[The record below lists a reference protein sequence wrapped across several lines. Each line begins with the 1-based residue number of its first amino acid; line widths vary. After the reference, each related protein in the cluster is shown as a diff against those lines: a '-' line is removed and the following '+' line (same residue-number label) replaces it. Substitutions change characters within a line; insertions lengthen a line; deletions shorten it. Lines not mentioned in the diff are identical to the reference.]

1 MTLQGLLFAVV
12 AIPLTLLILTVLVVV
27 HEFGHFLTARL
38 AGIRVLEFGIGFPP
52 KAKVIGHDHGTEYT
66 LNTPDRR
73 LRPPGGEDTDSDD
86 PRAFHQ
92 RLAVAAARRHGCRR
106 DDETS

>member
-66 LNTPDRR
+66 LNYLPIGGFVR
-73 LRPPGGEDTDSDD
+73 LEGEDTDSDD
-86 PRAFHQ
+86 REPSPTPR
-92 RLAVAAARRHGCRR
+92 CRG
-106 DDETS
+106 SSSSWLPA